1 MVKNSVKWVYDI
13 IKLYIILLIIHYASK
28 ALIKKKI
35 KFYCPK
41 GLSNLAPA
49 ATSDPSGSTS
59 SLGSSV
65 ITNWE

>member
-1 MVKNSVKWVYDI
+1 MVKNYVKLGIGYNKIVYNI
-13 IKLYIILLIIHYASK
+13 VNYSLCPKT
-28 ALIKKKI
+28 LIKKK